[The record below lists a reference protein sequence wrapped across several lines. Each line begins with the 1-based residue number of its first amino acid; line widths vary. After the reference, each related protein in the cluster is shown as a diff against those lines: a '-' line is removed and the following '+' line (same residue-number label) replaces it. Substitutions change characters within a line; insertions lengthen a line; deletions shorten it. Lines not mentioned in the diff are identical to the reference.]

1 MSTDAFYIDHVI
13 TNITS
18 LFMKSW
24 IVVTGTSD
32 HQKLIMSIYRTTF
45 AKDKVKKYFI
55 AVIRILVE
63 NVFTRLY

>member
-1 MSTDAFYIDHVI
+1 MSTDASYIDHVI

-24 IVVTGTSD
+24 VVETGTSD
-32 HQKLIMSIYRTTF
+32 HQKLMFIYRTTF
-45 AKDKVKKYFI
+45 AKDKVKKFFI

-63 NVFTRLY
+63 NVFTRL

>member
-1 MSTDAFYIDHVI
+1 
-13 TNITS
+13 
-18 LFMKSW
+18 MKSW
-24 IVVTGTSD
+24 IVETGTSD

>member
-1 MSTDAFYIDHVI
+1 MSTDASYIDHVI

-24 IVVTGTSD
+24 IVETGTSD
-32 HQKLIMSIYRTTF
+32 HQKLFIYRTTF
-45 AKDKVKKYFI
+45 AKDKVKKIFI

-63 NVFTRLY
+63 NVFTRL